1 LQPFPFRH
9 LFRDKQFRA
18 AVIAAPL
25 VWLTLFFFLRPPAP
39 SLWFAESLKAFT
51 VFLLPVI
58 VYPVLEEIAFRGLLQ
73 ETFFAQSWGK
83 KKGLNISVANLL
95 TSVLFVAAHFFYH
108 APLWALSVFVPSLV
122 FGFFRDKYHSV
133 IPSILLHIFYNL
145 GYIWLFAKPSGA

>member
-1 LQPFPFRH
+1 MSSFPFQQ
-9 LFRDKQFRA
+9 LFRDKHFKA

-25 VWLTLFFFLRPPAP
+25 VWLALFFFLHPPAP
-39 SLWFAESLKAFT
+39 SLWFAQSFKAFT

-83 KKGLNISVANLL
+83 KNWLNLSVANLL

-108 APLWALSVFVPSLV
+108 APLWALSVLVPSLV
-122 FGFFRDKYHSV
+122 FGFFRDKYFSV
-133 IPSILLHIFYNL
+133 IPCILLHIFYNL
-145 GYIWLFAKPSGA
+145 GYIWLFGKPSGV